1 MTTTCVP
8 RNGGSD
14 CVGARAFS
22 GLLAVLAGTAATVC
36 TAGEP
41 CAMCETCNR
50 LILRALRQVVDSTV
64 GDVVQLVRMLPP
76 LARSSKTLSILHPR
90 FCSPKHTQSHKFSSH
105 SNVTGLSTSYSFKT
119 HFGFWREPET
129 TLIVAI
135 GGLAQTTPWTVWLC
149 QSCSTTERRAGG
161 RAVTMKCLYSTSW
174 RFRAMRTPFTK
185 TTL

>member
-1 MTTTCVP
+1 MAARTPRTMKSNMTTTCLP

-50 LILRALRQVVDSTV
+50 LILRALRQVVGSTV
-64 GDVVQLVRMLPP
+64 GDVVQLVRTLPRLP
-76 LARSSKTLSILHPR
+76 RSSKR
-90 FCSPKHTQSHKFSSH
+90 FQYCIRGFVRQNTQSHKFSSH
-105 SNVTGLSTSYSFKT
+105 SKVTGLSTSYSFKT

-129 TLIVAI
+129 TLIIAMEGWPRRPRGRSGFASRAQPRKGVLAA
-135 GGLAQTTPWTVWLC
+135 GLSQ
-149 QSCSTTERRAGG
+149 
-161 RAVTMKCLYSTSW
+161 
-174 RFRAMRTPFTK
+174 
-185 TTL
+185 